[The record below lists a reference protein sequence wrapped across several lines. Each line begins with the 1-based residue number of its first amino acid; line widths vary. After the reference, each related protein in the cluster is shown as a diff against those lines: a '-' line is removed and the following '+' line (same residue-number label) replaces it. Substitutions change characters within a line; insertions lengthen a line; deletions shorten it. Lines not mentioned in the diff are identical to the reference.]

1 MFSLCQ
7 FYSRSDQVFSIGAGS
22 SGGPEISIQSSS
34 AQRASR
40 NLDPLPCARPA
51 PDLRG
56 PGRSHWPSE
65 VLCFLRVHGPV
76 RSFTRATLQDAPL
89 FSWYSQVLP
98 RCFSSVLTSQV
109 ALPSGPIVPRDRG
122 VGPVRDEDESQ
133 RQAYDSDSQPADGR
147 PAIEQ
152 MGEYDALHNG
162 TMLPPETAPAKG
174 EGSRHVRAIQLSQ
187 TLSGPRPRRTGVH
200 FPPHFINPWQLT
212 TPTGRGNRLKQSL
225 TEQQERCYQQT
236 ENGWYRPVASRF
248 GSR

>member
-1 MFSLCQ
+1 MPILLPI
-7 FYSRSDQVFSIGAGS
+7 RSVFSIGAGS

-76 RSFTRATLQDAPL
+76 RSFTRATLQDARSGSSLVAPPL

-109 ALPSGPIVPRDRG
+109 ALPPGPIVPRDRG

-162 TMLPPETAPAKG
+162 TMLPQRQRQRRAKDHDMSERSNFPRHCQGLDRGGRASIFPLILSTRGSSPPQQGGETVLNKVLRS
-174 EGSRHVRAIQLSQ
+174 SRKDVISRQKTDGTVR
-187 TLSGPRPRRTGVH
+187 
-200 FPPHFINPWQLT
+200 
-212 TPTGRGNRLKQSL
+212 
-225 TEQQERCYQQT
+225 
-236 ENGWYRPVASRF
+236 
-248 GSR
+248 